1 MHANVAAARRPWLS
15 DVEVR
20 LREQFREKAPSLEEL
35 ARAAGVHP
43 VHLAR
48 SFRARTGSTVG
59 EFVRRLRINWAMAQL
74 LATDMPLAEL
84 SVEAG
89 FSDQSHF
96 TRLFR
101 ATLGETPARYRRRHG
116 R

>member
-1 MHANVAAARRPWLS
+1 LN
-15 DVEVR
+15 DVEQR
-20 LREQFREKAPSLEEL
+20 LRDQFREKAPSLEEL

-48 SFRARTGSTVG
+48 SFRRATGSTVG
-59 EFVRRLRINWAMAQL
+59 AFVRQLRVDWAVRQL
-74 LATDMPLAEL
+74 VSTDMPLAEL

-101 ATLGETPARYRRRHG
+101 ATLGETPARYRRLHAR
-116 R
+116 